1 MMYILRAFLKVTAAA
16 LLILFSLHHSY
27 DLLKESRT
35 NFKLPAEPDS
45 VAVFEKRFAA
55 LKLQLVQTGSTQVG
69 YVTDIPENDVNWF
82 REYFRTQYVLAP
94 VVVHDSTEPSV
105 VVANLRNPSAIASIL
120 RERRLSVVSDFG
132 DGVVLLS
139 RQPR

>member
-1 MMYILRAFLKVTAAA
+1 MMYVLRTLLRVTAAA

-27 DLLKESRT
+27 DLLKESRR
-35 NFKLPAEPDS
+35 NFTLPAEPDS

-55 LKLQLVQTGSTQVG
+55 LKLQLFQAGSKQVG

-82 REYFRTQYVLAP
+82 REYFRTQYILAP
-94 VVVHDSTEPSV
+94 VVVDDSTEPSTI
-105 VVANLRNPSAIASIL
+105 VANLRYPSAIVSIL
-120 RERRLSVVSDFG
+120 SDSHLSVVTDFG

-139 RQPR
+139 RHPR